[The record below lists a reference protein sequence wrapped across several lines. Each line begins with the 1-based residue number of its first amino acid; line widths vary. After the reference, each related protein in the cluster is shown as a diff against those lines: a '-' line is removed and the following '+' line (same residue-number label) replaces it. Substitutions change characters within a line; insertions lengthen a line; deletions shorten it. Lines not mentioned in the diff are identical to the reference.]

1 MSTRTSPSFGVGR
14 PQAAARTTL
23 IELLIAIVLSLM
35 IVAAVGTLYYFTS
48 RSSRTSQQLG
58 SAEER
63 GRLAMFFLSE
73 PIALAGFGNINSVEH
88 RRRAWPISPH
98 RALIC
103 GPAPTVASRIRWPET
118 SPACATAA
126 PGDNLFISYQSE
138 SVAGLAPQGGMN
150 DCLGQIVP
158 VVPVPIVQN
167 VYSIE
172 QTAGGALEFG
182 CTGNGAP
189 LAPGGLVRDV
199 EDFKVYFAFD
209 SRSHALSIGGG
220 YNPTIRPSQLLTA
233 TQIEALPGATDDA
246 ASEGNPWNHV
256 IAVYVCVQLRTTD
269 AGVTPD
275 GVSYYRPCPQNEV
288 EAGTG
293 TAEVAIND
301 GVARRSY
308 TQVFTVRSRAQA
320 GAGSVLQ

>member
-1 MSTRTSPSFGVGR
+1 
-14 PQAAARTTL
+14 
-23 IELLIAIVLSLM
+23 M
-35 IVAAVGTLYYFTS
+35 IVAAVGSLYYFTS
-48 RSSRTSQQLG
+48 RSSQTSQQLG

-63 GRLAMFFLSE
+63 GRLAMFFLGE
-73 PIALAGFGNINSVEH
+73 PIALAGFGNINSSNIGPRLANVATQGPH
-88 RRRAWPISPH
+88 LRACVNG
-98 RALIC
+98 RFQ
-103 GPAPTVASRIRWPET
+103 APMAGDFTCVP
-118 SPACATAA
+118 PTAGA

-138 SVAGLAPQGGMN
+138 SLAGLAPQGAMN
-150 DCLGQIVP
+150 DCLGQGVP
-158 VVPVPIVQN
+158 VVAVPIVQN

-172 QTAGGALEFG
+172 RTAGGALEFG

-293 TAEVAIND
+293 TAEVAIAD

-320 GAGSVLQ
+320 GAGSLLQ